1 MPPRRRSSRMNMERV
16 HLLKEQVYSFF
27 VLYWSKYLTLNL
39 HFHSHG
45 ILQEFFSDLLQPE
58 GAIEARR
65 REIKKAKG
73 SKAQNKDM
81 QFFEPVYDNQINL
94 WYQVIIKS
102 ISRKCSWIET
112 APNRI
117 MGFGA
122 FDFELRSKSH
132 EPVPHMHNPH
142 RLPGF
147 LIRGSHRIRSHQ
159 RVGGAVQSWSCQC
172 WVIKLSFLRLVK
184 KKMTHESVWVAGGA
198 GDQLQV
204 FAELPQHICW
214 RLPNSTWGRGLSM
227 LHHQMQ
233 MFY

>member
-132 EPVPHMHNPH
+132 EPVPHMRNPH

-184 KKMTHESVWVAGGA
+184 KKMTHENVWVAGGA

>member
-117 MGFGA
+117 MGLGA

-184 KKMTHESVWVAGGA
+184 KKMTHENVWVAGGA

>member
-1 MPPRRRSSRMNMERV
+1 
-16 HLLKEQVYSFF
+16 
-27 VLYWSKYLTLNL
+27 
-39 HFHSHG
+39 
-45 ILQEFFSDLLQPE
+45 
-58 GAIEARR
+58 
-65 REIKKAKG
+65 
-73 SKAQNKDM
+73 M
-81 QFFEPVYDNQINL
+81 QFFEPIYDNQINL

-184 KKMTHESVWVAGGA
+184 KKMTHENVWVAGGA

>member
-1 MPPRRRSSRMNMERV
+1 
-16 HLLKEQVYSFF
+16 
-27 VLYWSKYLTLNL
+27 
-39 HFHSHG
+39 
-45 ILQEFFSDLLQPE
+45 
-58 GAIEARR
+58 
-65 REIKKAKG
+65 
-73 SKAQNKDM
+73 M

-184 KKMTHESVWVAGGA
+184 KKWPMKMFG
-198 GDQLQV
+198 LQV
-204 FAELPQHICW
+204 ERETNFKFLQNYLSTFVGDFPTQHEVEDCQCYIIKCKCFINPVHGNIC
-214 RLPNSTWGRGLSM
+214 
-227 LHHQMQ
+227 
-233 MFY
+233 

>member
-1 MPPRRRSSRMNMERV
+1 MERV

-184 KKMTHESVWVAGGA
+184 KKMTHENVWVAGGA

>member
-1 MPPRRRSSRMNMERV
+1 MPPRRWSSRMNMERV

-184 KKMTHESVWVAGGA
+184 KKMTHENVWVAGGA

>member
-184 KKMTHESVWVAGGA
+184 KKMTHENVWVAGGA

>member
-73 SKAQNKDM
+73 SKAQSKDM

-102 ISRKCSWIET
+102 ISRKCSWNET

-184 KKMTHESVWVAGGA
+184 KKMTHENVWVAGGA

>member
-81 QFFEPVYDNQINL
+81 QFFEPIYDNQINL

-184 KKMTHESVWVAGGA
+184 KKMTHENVWVAGGA

-214 RLPNSTWGRGLSM
+214 WLPNSTWGRGLSM